1 MKVLML
7 GNSFT
12 YFHDMPK
19 MVAALLNEEVD
30 SVTRGGAYLH
40 QMLDPE
46 DELCA
51 QVMAAIKRQK
61 WDYVVLQE
69 QSNAPALKPEL
80 FHPSVD
86 KLCEI
91 IREIGAK
98 PVLYASWAYREGSE
112 KLASTGMSYAEMDQ
126 AMYDSYHMAAQRN
139 HALVADVGQA
149 FTALR
154 ILIDPYEKTDDYHP
168 SEAGSVLAA
177 HVIARTLKDD
187 WSKR

>member
-61 WDYVVLQE
+61 
-69 QSNAPALKPEL
+69 
-80 FHPSVD
+80 
-86 KLCEI
+86 
-91 IREIGAK
+91 
-98 PVLYASWAYREGSE
+98 
-112 KLASTGMSYAEMDQ
+112 
-126 AMYDSYHMAAQRN
+126 
-139 HALVADVGQA
+139 
-149 FTALR
+149 
-154 ILIDPYEKTDDYHP
+154 
-168 SEAGSVLAA
+168 
-177 HVIARTLKDD
+177 
-187 WSKR
+187 